1 MLKRFLNLF
10 KDKKRVFFILV
21 NRSTRKIRKLKFS
34 TEIKYKF
41 ISDYEEISVRCDQ
54 TQLNQVFTNILKN
67 AQESIESTNRAKDGF
82 GLIRVYVNKNDEDVI
97 IDVIDNGRGFDQDNL
112 DRITEPYFT
121 TRSKGTGLGLAIVKK
136 IVDDHQGKLVL
147 SNDDD
152 GCAHIKI
159 NLPLNR

>member
-1 MLKRFLNLF
+1 M
-10 KDKKRVFFILV
+10 
-21 NRSTRKIRKLKFS
+21 
-34 TEIKYKF
+34 
-41 ISDYEEISVRCDQ
+41 
-54 TQLNQVFTNILKN
+54 
-67 AQESIESTNRAKDGF
+67 
-82 GLIRVYVNKNDEDVI
+82 IRVYVNKNDEDVI